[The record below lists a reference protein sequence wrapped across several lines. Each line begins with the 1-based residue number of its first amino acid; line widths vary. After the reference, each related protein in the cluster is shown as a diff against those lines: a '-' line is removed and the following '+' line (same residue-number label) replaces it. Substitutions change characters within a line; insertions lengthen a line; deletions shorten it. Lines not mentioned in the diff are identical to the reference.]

1 MENLEL
7 LKNIQSLQVN
17 SKEFLKGLDELYYK
31 KKLNEI
37 KKYKSIEHID
47 NQFRNCNKIVNDKF
61 KTFNNLYIELDN
73 LYLTL
78 QVHLTRLK
86 NEIENIDDE
95 QEDNQDD
102 EIGET
107 MKDIY
112 FSSSDSSSDS
122 STETEK

>member
-31 KKLNEI
+31 KKINEI
-37 KKYKSIEHID
+37 EKYKSIEHID
-47 NQFRNCNKIVNDKF
+47 KQFRTCNKIVNDKI

-95 QEDNQDD
+95 QEENQDD

>member
-7 LKNIQSLQVN
+7 LIGIQKLQVN

-37 KKYKSIEHID
+37 EKYKSIEDID
-47 NQFRNCNKIVNDKF
+47 KQFRTCNKIVNDKF
-61 KTFNNLYIELDN
+61 KKINNLYIELEQ

-95 QEDNQDD
+95 NEDSQDD
-102 EIGET
+102 EIGEAL
-107 MKDIY
+107 KDII

-122 STETEK
+122 STETE

>member
-31 KKLNEI
+31 KKINEI
-37 KKYKSIEHID
+37 EKYKSIEHID
-47 NQFRNCNKIVNDKF
+47 KQFRTCNKIVNDKI

>member
-7 LKNIQSLQVN
+7 LKNIQNLQVN

-37 KKYKSIEHID
+37 EKYKSIEHID
-47 NQFRNCNKIVNDKF
+47 KQFRTCNKIVNDKLKIF
-61 KTFNNLYIELDN
+61 DNLYIELDN
-73 LYLTL
+73 LYFTL
-78 QVHLTRLK
+78 QLHLTRLK

-122 STETEK
+122 EN